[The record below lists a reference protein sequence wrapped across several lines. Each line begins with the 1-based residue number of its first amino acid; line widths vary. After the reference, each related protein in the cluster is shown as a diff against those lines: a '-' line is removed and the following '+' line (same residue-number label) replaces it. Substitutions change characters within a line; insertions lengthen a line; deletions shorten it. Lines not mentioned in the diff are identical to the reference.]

1 MKAIVLAG
9 GLGKRLRPLTD
20 TTPKPM
26 IPIAGKPVL
35 LWQMEWLKRHG
46 VDSFV
51 LCIGYLP
58 DRITDFFG
66 DGSKFGVRV
75 DYVFEDQPLGTG
87 GALRNAAVHFPQND
101 LFFAF
106 NGDVISDIPLSGV
119 RRRCE
124 EGVADG
130 ALGALA
136 LAPLPSP
143 YGVVETGAD
152 GRIASFTEKPRLPDY
167 WINAGIYCLH
177 PDIAGYL
184 PEVGSIERDVFPRLA
199 AEGKLLASK
208 HAGCYWQS
216 IDSPKDVEE
225 AAAFLGQ
232 ESR

>member
-9 GLGKRLRPLTD
+9 GFGKRLRPLTD

-35 LWQMEWLKRHG
+35 LWQIEWLKRHG

-51 LCIGYLP
+51 LCVGHLRE
-58 DRITDFFG
+58 RITEFFG

-87 GALRNAAVHFPQND
+87 GALRNAAAHFPKD
-101 LFFAF
+101 GLFFAF
-106 NGDVISDIPLSGV
+106 NGDVISDIPLSKV

-124 EGVADG
+124 EGAAQG
-130 ALGALA
+130 ALGAIA

-143 YGVVETGAD
+143 YGVVETDDD
-152 GRIASFTEKPRLPDY
+152 GFIKSFTEKPRLPDY
-167 WINAGIYCLH
+167 WINAGVYCLH
-177 PDIAGYL
+177 AAIADHL
-184 PEVGSIERDVFPRLA
+184 PETGSIEREVFPKLA

-208 HAGCYWQS
+208 HPDCYWQS

-225 AAAFLGQ
+225 AAAFLGR
-232 ESR
+232 ESH

>member
-35 LWQMEWLKRHG
+35 LWQMEWLQRHG

-51 LCIGYLP
+51 LCIGYLA
-58 DRITDFFG
+58 DRVTDFFG

-87 GALRNAAVHFPQND
+87 GALRNAAAHFPDNG

-106 NGDVISDIPLSGV
+106 NGDVISDIPLSDV

-124 EGVADG
+124 EGAADG
-130 ALGALA
+130 VLGAIA

-143 YGVVETGAD
+143 YGVVETDVD
-152 GRIASFTEKPRLPDY
+152 GRIASFTEKPRLSDY

-177 PDIAGYL
+177 AGIADYL
-184 PEVGSIERDVFPRLA
+184 PVNGSIERDVFPKLA

-208 HAGCYWQS
+208 HAGCHWQS

>member
-35 LWQMEWLKRHG
+35 LWQIEWLKRHG

-51 LCIGYLP
+51 LCVGYLRE
-58 DRITDFFG
+58 RITEFFG
-66 DGSKFGVRV
+66 DGAKFGVRI

-87 GALRNAAVHFPQND
+87 GALRNAAAHFPQNG

-106 NGDVISDIPLSGV
+106 NGDVISDIPLSVV

-124 EGVADG
+124 EGAAQG
-130 ALGALA
+130 ALGAIA

-143 YGVVETGAD
+143 YGVVETDDD
-152 GRIASFTEKPRLPDY
+152 GFIKSFTEKPRLPDY
-167 WINAGIYCLH
+167 WINAGVYCLH
-177 PDIAGYL
+177 AAIADHL
-184 PEVGSIERDVFPRLA
+184 PETGSIEREVFPKLA
-199 AEGKLLASK
+199 AEGKLVASK
-208 HAGCYWQS
+208 HPDCYWQS

-225 AAAFLGQ
+225 AAAFLGR
-232 ESR
+232 ESP

>member
-35 LWQMEWLKRHG
+35 LWQIEWLKGHG

-51 LCIGYLP
+51 LCIGYLR
-58 DRITDFFG
+58 DKITEFFG
-66 DGSKFGVRV
+66 DGSKFGVRI

-87 GALRNAAVHFPQND
+87 GALRNAAAHFPKD
-101 LFFAF
+101 GLFFAF
-106 NGDVISDIPLSGV
+106 NGDVISDISLSKV
-119 RRRCE
+119 RRSCE
-124 EGVADG
+124 EGAPRG
-130 ALGALA
+130 ALGTLA

-143 YGVVETGAD
+143 YGIVETD
-152 GRIASFTEKPRLPDY
+152 GHGLIGSFTEKPRLLHY
-167 WINAGIYCLH
+167 WINAGVYCLH
-177 PDIAGYL
+177 ADIAGYL
-184 PEVGSIERDVFPRLA
+184 PETGSIERDVFPKLA
-199 AEGKLLASK
+199 AEGKLLATK
-208 HAGCYWQS
+208 HIDCYWQS

-225 AAAFLGQ
+225 AAAFLGG

>member
-1 MKAIVLAG
+1 VKAIVLAG

-87 GALRNAAVHFPQND
+87 GALRNAAAHFPENE

-106 NGDVISDIPLSGV
+106 NGDVISDIPLSDV

-124 EGVADG
+124 EGAADG
-130 ALGALA
+130 ALGAIA

-143 YGVVETGAD
+143 YGVVETDGD
-152 GRIASFTEKPRLPDY
+152 GRIASFTEKPRLSDY
-167 WINAGIYCLH
+167 WINAGVYCLH
-177 PDIAGYL
+177 ADIAGYL
-184 PEVGSIERDVFPRLA
+184 PVSGSIERDVFPKLA

-208 HAGCYWQS
+208 HAGCHWQS

-225 AAAFLGQ
+225 AAAFLGS